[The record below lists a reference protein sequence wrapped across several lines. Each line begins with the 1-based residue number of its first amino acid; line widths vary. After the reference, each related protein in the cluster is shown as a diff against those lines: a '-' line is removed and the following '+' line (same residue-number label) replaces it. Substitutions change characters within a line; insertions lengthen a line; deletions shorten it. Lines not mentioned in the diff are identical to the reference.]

1 MPTQVSHEKATVYQ
15 KVLKF
20 LKEEIWHVELSD
32 LKKSQKFL
40 LSLLQFLSIS
50 LRKFVTDRG
59 LMMASA
65 LTFSTLLALIPFLAV
80 VFTFFSLLG
89 GAEWV
94 ENHIRPIIFNLL
106 STGSG
111 EKLAQSLSDFV
122 RNASLGTIGTLG
134 SIFLVITTLSLL
146 NTIESA
152 FNQVWSVGESRPLL
166 KKVRDYWSALTI
178 GPILIVVSLF
188 LTTSLGKVGIVKA
201 ILSQSLV
208 NHFLTL
214 IMPLILQWVAFYL
227 FFQMIPNTA
236 VRSSSAALGAL
247 VGSVLWEIAKAGYV
261 TYTSSAVRYNLIYG
275 SVAIVP
281 IFMIW
286 MYLTWVA
293 VLIGVEISYVHQNFL
308 SLRWQKR
315 KIQLSYSQ
323 KELLG
328 LTVMAEVAQR
338 FMEGNPPTTIYEMS
352 QRLRLP
358 AEHVRSVIQQFRDN
372 QMLSNGTD
380 DSPLVVV
387 QDLDRISV
395 QAMIEALQQ
404 SGKGS
409 LYLDQDEL
417 YQSVSE
423 LVQRWLVPGK
433 KLLGDT
439 TLRQLA
445 MESNT
450 PKIKNHGKA

>member
-1 MPTQVSHEKATVYQ
+1 MQISTEKATLYQ

-20 LKEEIWHVELSD
+20 LTEDLWHVELSD

-50 LRKFVTDRG
+50 LRKFITDRG

-89 GAEWV
+89 GTTWV
-94 ENHIRPIIFNLL
+94 ENLIRPIIFNLL

-111 EKLAQSLSDFV
+111 EKLSQSLSDFV
-122 RNASLGTIGTLG
+122 RNASLGTIGTIG
-134 SIFLVITTLSLL
+134 AVFLVITTLSLL
-146 NTIESA
+146 NTIEGA
-152 FNQVWSVGESRPLL
+152 FNQVWSTGESRPLL
-166 KKVRDYWSALTI
+166 KKIRDYWSALTI

-188 LTTSLGKVGIVKA
+188 LTTSLGKVELVKV
-201 ILSQSLV
+201 ILSQPLV
-208 NHFLTL
+208 NHFLT
-214 IMPLILQWVAFYL
+214 IVMPLFLQWVAFYL

-236 VRSSSAALGAL
+236 VRSASAALGAL

-261 TYTSSAVRYNLIYG
+261 AYTTSAVKYNLIYG
-275 SVAIVP
+275 SVAVVP

-293 VLIGVEISYVHQNFL
+293 MLIGVEISYVHQNFS

-323 KELLG
+323 KELMG
-328 LTVMAEVAQR
+328 LTVMVEVARR
-338 FMEGNPPTTIYEMS
+338 FIEGKAPTTIYEMS

-358 AEHVRSVIQQFRDN
+358 SEHVRLVIQQFRDI
-372 QMLSNGTD
+372 QLLSDGTD
-380 DSPLVVV
+380 DSPLVVI
-387 QDLDRISV
+387 QDLDRISI
-395 QAMIEALQQ
+395 QAMIDALQH

-417 YQSVSE
+417 YQSVGV
-423 LVQRWLVPGK
+423 LVQKWTIPGK
-433 KLLGDT
+433 KLLGET

-445 MESNT
+445 LEST
-450 PKIKNHGKA
+450 PRQTPNHGKA